1 MKNKNVN
8 DSTNLDK
15 SVNDK
20 LAASELAYNA
30 TVTCCDSKSKEKIK
44 TSFAQ
49 IIVRKIKE
57 KPYFEILYF
66 DSQDK
71 CFHIGFGSFY
81 LEYVFQWLAEEFEII
96 EGASETDYG
105 RFQFVEETDHTE
117 KGLTD
122 GC

>member
-1 MKNKNVN
+1 MKSKNVN

-20 LAASELAYNA
+20 LVASELACNE
-30 TVTCCDSKSKEKIK
+30 TVTCGDSKSKEKIK

-96 EGASETDYG
+96 EGVSETDYG
-105 RFQFVEETDHTE
+105 RFQFVEETDHME
-117 KGLTD
+117 KG
-122 GC
+122 

>member
-1 MKNKNVN
+1 MQKMARVP
-8 DSTNLDK
+8 SF
-15 SVNDK
+15 V
-20 LAASELAYNA
+20 
-30 TVTCCDSKSKEKIK
+30 KIK

-81 LEYVFQWLAEEFEII
+81 LEYVFQWLADEFEIV
-96 EGASETDYG
+96 EGASETN
-105 RFQFVEETDHTE
+105 FSLQKEV
-117 KGLTD
+117 
-122 GC
+122 

>member
-20 LAASELAYNA
+20 LAASELACNA
-30 TVTCCDSKSKEKIK
+30 TVTCGDSKSKEKIK

-49 IIVRKIKE
+49 IIVRKTKE

-66 DSQDK
+66 DSKDK
-71 CFHIGFGSFY
+71 CFHIGYGSFY
-81 LEYVFQWLAEEFEII
+81 LEYVFQWLADEFEIV
-96 EGASETDYG
+96 EGASEIDYG

-117 KGLTD
+117 KG
-122 GC
+122 